1 MAYNIRQLNELL
13 SFAME
18 NETVENLIRRSISEE
33 ELAVAEYKKR
43 AIQCED
49 VGEMEMAKM
58 FLELADDEKVH
69 SAQLREALKIL
80 GLNDEEK
87 EKEGQEEA
95 KEIL

>member
-69 SAQLREALKIL
+69 SAQLRESSAL
-80 GLNDEEK
+80 
-87 EKEGQEEA
+87 QS
-95 KEIL
+95 

>member
-58 FLELADDEKVH
+58 FLEIADDEKVH

-95 KEIL
+95 KEML

>member
-80 GLNDEEK
+80 GLNDDEK

-95 KEIL
+95 KEML